1 MHNTSSASPSGCH
14 LPLKGKALREA
25 LKGMIMNIL
34 VCMKTVPATTEVQVD
49 GQFRLKRD
57 GVKLQWNIADEAAL
71 EAALSLG
78 TVTVLTMGP
87 GKLEEPLREL
97 LARGADR
104 AVLLTDPQ
112 MAGAD
117 TLATARALAKAA
129 EQLGPF
135 DLILCGRR
143 AIDGETGQVPAM
155 LAALLDIPCI
165 SCAEELLAENGLQV
179 SRRLENGKQVLQ
191 TSLPAVVS
199 VCEYTYTLRLP
210 GILGMRRAKNK
221 AVEKLSAADIG
232 LPPESCGLRGSATKV
247 VAMDAKF
254 PGLRKGPKETDIDA
268 FVASFRKEAG
278 L

>member
-1 MHNTSSASPSGCH
+1 
-14 LPLKGKALREA
+14 
-25 LKGMIMNIL
+25 MNIL
-34 VCMKTVPATTEVQVD
+34 VCMKTVPATTSVEVD

-71 EAALSLG
+71 EAALQLGG

-87 GKLEEPLREL
+87 NKLEEPLKEF
-97 LARGADR
+97 LARGAER

-117 TLATARALAKAA
+117 TLATARALAAA
-129 EQLGPF
+129 AKQLGPF

-143 AIDGETGQVPAM
+143 AIDGETGQVPGM
-155 LAALLDIPCI
+155 LAAMLDIPCI
-165 SCAEELLAENGLQV
+165 SSAEKLEQEDTLQV
-179 SRRLENGKQVLQ
+179 SRRLETGTQLLQ
-191 TSLPAVVS
+191 TGLPAVVS

-210 GILGMRRAKNK
+210 GILSMRK
-221 AVEKLSAADIG
+221 ARTKSVEKLRAAD
-232 LPPESCGLRGSATKV
+232 LDLSPEACGLKGSATKV

-254 PGLRKGPKETDIDA
+254 PGLRKGPKETDVAA
-268 FVASFRKEAG
+268 FVAAFRKEAG